1 VILVFPTV
9 ELNDW
14 IDEQGGVPEA
24 AEKLGESKRAVASWY
39 YAERAPGLKSAV
51 NIVRK
56 SEHRVDFNGIYWPIA
71 RKLLGLEKLEK

>member
-1 VILVFPTV
+1 MFPTV

-14 IDEQGGVPEA
+14 IDEKGGVTEA
-24 AEKLGESKRAVASWY
+24 AVLLGESKRAVSSWY
-39 YAERAPGLKSAV
+39 YAERAPGLKAAV

-71 RKLLGLEKLEK
+71 RTLFGLEKSGK